1 MYVALP
7 VLVTLTG
14 VLVTLTNTSQTR
26 CLRIQYI
33 RRLGTDTFLLHAQ
46 GKSSQNRLETFFGAA
61 TVVSSTVGK
70 RKALEKSKGGKDGKG
85 GGNVGGKKS
94 KGVTKRK

>member
-7 VLVTLTG
+7 VLVTFTG

-33 RRLGTDTFLLHAQ
+33 RRLGTDTFFLHAQ

-70 RKALEKSKGGKDGKG
+70 RKAPEKGKGGKG